1 MIVKR
6 VYQNNKGGNKKMAYR
21 DDINYAMMNQVQRFR
36 EEPLSTEEQEEI
48 VNDVMAFCI
57 IEIRKFCGED
67 IFERKAEELEEK
79 GINKARAKIKMS
91 LENKDD
97 KKLS

>member
-1 MIVKR
+1 
-6 VYQNNKGGNKKMAYR
+6 MAYR

-67 IFERKAEELEEK
+67 IFERKAEELEER

-97 KKLS
+97 KKKLSQYGKKGSRV